1 MFPLRLN
8 RRFFTLLAVLLLCM
22 SFLTITAS
30 AEANPPK
37 DDVIIYTS
45 DPTEP
50 PPTQPTPKPTVP
62 KLTTPPETEP
72 PATTAPTT
80 PTTVTPVEPFTEGNA
95 IAKDLQFHANTNKQ
109 FITIETRSGE
119 IFYIV
124 IDYDAPV
131 DEKSEQFSTYFLNKV
146 DDADLM
152 AILEDGNK
160 VEVCGCIDRCYAGH
174 VNTTCPICA
183 KNMTE
188 CVGREP
194 EPTEEPT
201 TPATEP
207 VKEPE
212 KKSNSGVALAVPLMT
227 VMVGVMG
234 WYFLKKKMPNPKTKG
249 DTDLDD
255 YDYGMDEDDEDYAEF
270 ESYNEQEETESK

>member
-1 MFPLRLN
+1 M
-8 RRFFTLLAVLLLCM
+8 LCM

-50 PPTQPTPKPTVP
+50 PPTQPTPKPTAP
-62 KLTTPPETEP
+62 KPTTPPETEP

-146 DDADLM
+146 DDADLQ
-152 AILEDGNK
+152 ALLEDGNK
-160 VEVCGCIDRCYAGH
+160 VEVCGCIDRCYAG
-174 VNTTCPICA
+174 
-183 KNMTE
+183 
-188 CVGREP
+188 
-194 EPTEEPT
+194 
-201 TPATEP
+201 
-207 VKEPE
+207 
-212 KKSNSGVALAVPLMT
+212 SNSFGFRFLLFFIGFKVGIVLVILVHAVVIVIQIGVTLGFGVGHLIFQEVPAHDADHD
-227 VMVGVMG
+227 
-234 WYFLKKKMPNPKTKG
+234 NH
-249 DTDLDD
+249 
-255 YDYGMDEDDEDYAEF
+255 
-270 ESYNEQEETESK
+270 

>member
-1 MFPLRLN
+1 MRLN
-8 RRFFTLLAVLLLCM
+8 RRFFTLLAVLVLCM

-37 DDVIIYTS
+37 DDVIIYTA

-50 PPTQPTPKPTVP
+50 RPTEATTKP
-62 KLTTPPETEP
+62 TTPPATTEPPATEP

-95 IAKDLQFHANTNKQ
+95 IAKDLQFHADTNKQ

-119 IFYIV
+119 VFYII

-131 DEKSEQFSTYFLNKV
+131 DENNEQFSTYFLNKV
-146 DDADLM
+146 DDADLQ
-152 AILEDGNK
+152 ALLEDGDT
-160 VEVCGCIDRCYAGH
+160 VEVCGCIDKCYAGH

-188 CVGREP
+188 CVGRE
-194 EPTEEPT
+194 
-201 TPATEP
+201 
-207 VKEPE
+207 
-212 KKSNSGVALAVPLMT
+212 
-227 VMVGVMG
+227 
-234 WYFLKKKMPNPKTKG
+234 
-249 DTDLDD
+249 
-255 YDYGMDEDDEDYAEF
+255 
-270 ESYNEQEETESK
+270 

>member
-1 MFPLRLN
+1 M
-8 RRFFTLLAVLLLCM
+8 
-22 SFLTITAS
+22 
-30 AEANPPK
+30 
-37 DDVIIYTS
+37 
-45 DPTEP
+45 
-50 PPTQPTPKPTVP
+50 
-62 KLTTPPETEP
+62 
-72 PATTAPTT
+72 
-80 PTTVTPVEPFTEGNA
+80 
-95 IAKDLQFHANTNKQ
+95 
-109 FITIETRSGE
+109 
-119 IFYIV
+119 
-124 IDYDAPV
+124 

-146 DDADLM
+146 DDADLQ
-152 AILEDGNK
+152 ALLEDGEK
-160 VEVCGCIDRCYAGH
+160 VEVCGCVDRCYAGH

-194 EPTEEPT
+194 EPSEEPT
-201 TPATEP
+201 VPPTEP

-212 KKSNSGVALAVPLMT
+212 KKSNSGVVLAVLLMI

>member
-1 MFPLRLN
+1 MLPLRLN
-8 RRFFTLLAVLLLCM
+8 RRFFTLLTVLMLCM

-37 DDVIIYTS
+37 DDVIIYTA

-50 PPTQPTPKPTVP
+50 QPTAPKPTTPKPT
-62 KLTTPPETEP
+62 TPQETEP

-80 PTTVTPVEPFTEGNA
+80 PTVKPVEPFTEGNA
-95 IAKDLQFHANTNKQ
+95 IAKDLQFHADTNKQ

-119 IFYIV
+119 IFYII

-146 DDADLM
+146 DDADLQ
-152 AILEDGNK
+152 ALLEDGNK

-194 EPTEEPT
+194 EPSEEPT
-201 TPATEP
+201 VPATEP

-212 KKSNSGVALAVPLMT
+212 KKSNSGAVLAVLLMFALI
-227 VMVGVMG
+227 GVMG
-234 WYFLKKKMPNPKTKG
+234 WYFLKNKMPNPKTKG

>member
-1 MFPLRLN
+1 MRLD
-8 RRFFTLLAVLLLCM
+8 RRILTLVAALVLCM
-22 SFLTITAS
+22 SVMTITAS

-37 DDVIIYTS
+37 DDVIIYTA

-50 PPTQPTPKPTVP
+50 VPTTAATKPTTP
-62 KLTTPPETEP
+62 AATTPPATEP
-72 PATTAPTT
+72 PATTEPTQAAA
-80 PTTVTPVEPFTEGNA
+80 VTPVEPFTEGNA
-95 IAKDLQFHANTNKQ
+95 IAKDLQFHADTNKQ

-119 IFYIV
+119 VFYII

-146 DDADLM
+146 DDADLQ
-152 AILEDGNK
+152 ALLEDGEK

-174 VNTTCPICA
+174 VNTTCLVCA

-188 CVGREP
+188 CLGAEP
-194 EPTEEPT
+194 ETTEET
-201 TPATEP
+201 TIPATEP
-207 VKEPE
+207 VQEPE
-212 KKSNSGVALAVPLMT
+212 KKSNSGAVLAVLL
-227 VMVGVMG
+227 VIALFGVMG
-234 WYFLKKKMPNPKTKG
+234 WYFLKNKMPDPKTKG
-249 DTDLDD
+249 DTDLDE

>member
-1 MFPLRLN
+1 MLPLRLN
-8 RRFFTLLAVLLLCM
+8 RRFFTLLAVVMLCM

-37 DDVIIYTS
+37 DDVIIYTA

-50 PPTQPTPKPTVP
+50 KPTEAAPKPTTPKP
-62 KLTTPPETEP
+62 TTPPETEP

-80 PTTVTPVEPFTEGNA
+80 PTVKPVEPFTEGNA
-95 IAKDLQFHANTNKQ
+95 IAKDLQFHADTNKQ

-119 IFYIV
+119 IFYII

-131 DEKSEQFSTYFLNKV
+131 DEKNEQFSTYFLNKV
-146 DDADLM
+146 DDADLQ
-152 AILEDGNK
+152 ALLEDGNK

-194 EPTEEPT
+194 EPSEEPT
-201 TPATEP
+201 VPATEP

-212 KKSNSGVALAVPLMT
+212 KKSNSGAVLAVLLMI

-234 WYFLKKKMPNPKTKG
+234 WYFLKNKMPNPKTKG

-255 YDYGMDEDDEDYAEF
+255 YDYGMDEDDEDYADF
-270 ESYNEQEETESK
+270 EPYEEKEEAESK

>member
-1 MFPLRLN
+1 MV
-8 RRFFTLLAVLLLCM
+8 VLVLSLSM
-22 SFLTITAS
+22 LVLPAS

-50 PPTQPTPKPTVP
+50 PPTQPTPKPT
-62 KLTTPPETEP
+62 TPPETEP
-72 PATTAPTT
+72 PATTEAAKP
-80 PTTVTPVEPFTEGNA
+80 TPVKPFEEGNA
-95 IAKDLQFHANTNKQ
+95 IAKDLQYHADTNKQ

-119 IFYIV
+119 IFYII

-131 DEKSEQFSTYFLNKV
+131 DEKSEQFCTYFLNKV

-174 VNTTCPICA
+174 VNVTCPICA

-188 CVGREP
+188 CMGKEP
-194 EPTEEPT
+194 EPSEEPT
-201 TPATEP
+201 VPPTEP

-212 KKSNSGVALAVPLMT
+212 TKFNSGAVLAVLLLIA
-227 VMVGVMG
+227 MVGVMG
-234 WYFLKKKMPNPKTKG
+234 WYFLKNKMPDTKTKG

-255 YDYGMDEDDEDYAEF
+255 YDYGIDEDDEDYADDVEAY
-270 ESYNEQEETESK
+270 EEQEEKA